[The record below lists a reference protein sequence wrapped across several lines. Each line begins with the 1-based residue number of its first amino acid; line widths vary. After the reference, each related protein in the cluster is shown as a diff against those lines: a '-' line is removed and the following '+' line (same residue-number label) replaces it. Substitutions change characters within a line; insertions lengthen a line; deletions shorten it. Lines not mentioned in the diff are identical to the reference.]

1 MAMLAVATIFALLAI
16 LLLVVPIEAK
26 ANPPVPGIAIR
37 IPAAIFLTL
46 LATVSFLFGI
56 RLTTGRKNA
65 DGFYLPPWG
74 IGFVGIVLGVTA
86 IGQALFNNDWKLLA
100 PAISVMFLM
109 LGVPFAAFQNRRIAR
124 KLDEAAARAPMHKS
138 VPESVHRVSNTHSSN
153 SSSP

>member
-1 MAMLAVATIFALLAI
+1 MLAVALIFALLAI
-16 LLLVVPIEAK
+16 LPLVVPIEAK

-37 IPAAIFLTL
+37 IPAAIFLML
-46 LATVSFLFGI
+46 LATVAFLFGI

-124 KLDEAAARAPMHKS
+124 KLEAAAAIDPMREA